1 MGGSIA
7 MLDRL
12 YFVRQIQTMLK
23 FAQLT
28 SDPRFAAFLIEKAEH
43 LRSQI
48 EENPARN
55 IGSFAPNAEPDK

>member
-7 MLDRL
+7 MLDRV
-12 YFVRQIQTMLK
+12 YFVRQIQTVLK

-48 EENPARN
+48 EDHSARE
-55 IGSFAPNAEPDK
+55 IGSLARNAEPDK